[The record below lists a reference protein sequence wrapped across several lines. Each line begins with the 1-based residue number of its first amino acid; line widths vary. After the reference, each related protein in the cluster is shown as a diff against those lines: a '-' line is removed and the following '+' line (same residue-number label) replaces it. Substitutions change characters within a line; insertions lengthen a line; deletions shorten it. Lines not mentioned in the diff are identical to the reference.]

1 MKRGGRSYLCRGP
14 DWTLWVRLR
23 QCCCPGSGAVVFSR
37 HERSSVCLLAGWRV
51 LAWLLRRV
59 SGLHDA
65 RRIPAGPPGA
75 STRSVR
81 GFVGGAHSGGS
92 KGGRVGGGVKRRD
105 LVRQSFPRANSSCA
119 PEAGLCQRPTSEV
132 PCTEHVPSH

>member
-1 MKRGGRSYLCRGP
+1 MVSPSAAIDRPTTAWSGWGPAVQVTRKSCVSGGWSPPLTPG
-14 DWTLWVRLR
+14 VRQR
-23 QCCCPGSGAVVFSR
+23 QCCCPSSGADVFSR

-51 LAWLLRRV
+51 LAWLPGRL

-75 STRSVR
+75 SARSVR
-81 GFVGGAHSGGS
+81 GFVGGPHSGGS

-105 LVRQSFPRANSSCA
+105 LVQKI
-119 PEAGLCQRPTSEV
+119 EEM
-132 PCTEHVPSH
+132 

>member
-1 MKRGGRSYLCRGP
+1 VVQARILKESGISTRNWGLAELVLP
-14 DWTLWVRLR
+14 R
-23 QCCCPGSGAVVFSR
+23 QCCCPSSGADVFSR

-51 LAWLLRRV
+51 LAWLPGRL

-75 STRSVR
+75 SARSVR
-81 GFVGGAHSGGS
+81 GFVGGPHSGGS

-105 LVRQSFPRANSSCA
+105 LVQNIEELTPDVRREEDPQAHLCYA
-119 PEAGLCQRPTSEV
+119 PG
-132 PCTEHVPSH
+132 